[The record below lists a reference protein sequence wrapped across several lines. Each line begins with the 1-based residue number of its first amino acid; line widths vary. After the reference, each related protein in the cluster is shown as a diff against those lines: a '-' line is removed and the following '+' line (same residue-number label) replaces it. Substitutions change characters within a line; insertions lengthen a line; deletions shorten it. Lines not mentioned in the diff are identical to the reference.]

1 MITVTAK
8 QLRENLSAYLD
19 RMEAGEEVAVIR
31 HSKIIAMMAPIRG
44 EKNNFTGE
52 ANARKLRNLLPK
64 LRTHKRFSD
73 PNKDYKQ
80 LRDELYDEDPKYKH
94 YRKK

>member
-31 HSKIIAMMAPIRG
+31 HSKIVAMMTPPSSGSGAYSG
-44 EKNNFTGE
+44 Q
-52 ANARKLRNLLPK
+52 ANARKLRDLLPK
-64 LRTHKRFSD
+64 LQTDKRLSD
-73 PNKDYKQ
+73 PDKTYKQ
-80 LRDELYDEDPKYKH
+80 LRDELYDEDPK
-94 YRKK
+94 